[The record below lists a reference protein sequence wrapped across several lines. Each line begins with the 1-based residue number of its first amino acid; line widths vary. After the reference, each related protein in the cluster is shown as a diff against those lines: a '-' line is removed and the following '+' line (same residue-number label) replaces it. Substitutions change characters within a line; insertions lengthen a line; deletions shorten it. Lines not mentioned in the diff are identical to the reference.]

1 MIRFIEVVNTTDHN
15 PRMER
20 TAKGSFTLG
29 EVWINEEYVVS
40 VRDAPGYKKLLA
52 EGSLPSDLEQHHAFA
67 RIITNNGNVSE
78 AHIVVGTPQAVAAR
92 LNKDIP
98 QLLKG

>member
-20 TAKGSFTLG
+20 TAKARFTLG

-40 VRDAPGYKKLLA
+40 IREATGYKQLLA
-52 EGSLPSDLEQHHAFA
+52 EGRLPGDLEPHHSFTS
-67 RIITNNGNVSE
+67 IITNKGNLSE
-78 AHIVVGTPQAVAAR
+78 THIVVGSPAIVAGR
-92 LNKDIP
+92 LNKDTH

>member
-1 MIRFIEVVNTTDHN
+1 MNTTDHN

-20 TAKGSFTLG
+20 TAKVRFTLG

-40 VRDAPGYKKLLA
+40 IREATSYKTLLA
-52 EGSLPSDLEQHHAFA
+52 EGSLPGDLEQHHAFT

-78 AHIVVGTPQAVAAR
+78 AHIVVGSPQGVAGR
-92 LNKDIP
+92 LNKETP

>member
-20 TAKGSFTLG
+20 TAKVRFTLS

-40 VRDAPGYKKLLA
+40 IREADGYKKLLS
-52 EGSLPSDLEQHHAFA
+52 EGRLPGDLEPHHSFTS
-67 RIITNNGNVSE
+67 IITNNGNISE
-78 AHIVVGTPQAVAAR
+78 THVVVGTPAIVAGR
-92 LNKDIP
+92 LNKDTH